1 MKGREDHW
9 VFSVCFVLFV
19 IEPFFAVQSLHTEM
33 IEEKM
38 EKRMKT
44 ILSVTDTTFN
54 TMFVFQSI

>member
-33 IEEKM
+33 IEAKV
-38 EKRMKT
+38 KRMKT
-44 ILSVTDTTFN
+44 ILPVTETPFN